1 MLANPATPFLYD
13 FHISVRPR
21 AISISY
27 ADRLNLPSQRSP
39 SGVRRSCRFGEGM
52 RGLGAYSA
60 YHFEWMA
67 QLMQRRA
74 ETGSGERDRQWAIAP
89 AVVAA
94 LLILALA
101 AIAALIVNLSAGAY
115 V

>member
-1 MLANPATPFLYD
+1 
-13 FHISVRPR
+13 
-21 AISISY
+21 
-27 ADRLNLPSQRSP
+27 
-39 SGVRRSCRFGEGM
+39 M

>member
-1 MLANPATPFLYD
+1 M
-13 FHISVRPR
+13 
-21 AISISY
+21 
-27 ADRLNLPSQRSP
+27 
-39 SGVRRSCRFGEGM
+39 C
-52 RGLGAYSA
+52 GLGAYSA
-60 YHFEWMA
+60 YHFEWMV

-74 ETGSGERDRQWAIAP
+74 ETSIGEHKGRWAIEP
-89 AVVAA
+89 AVVAV